1 MSLRA
6 AWERNALAWA
16 QWARA
21 PMHDSYWRFHRDQFL
36 ALLPPP
42 RRLALDLGCGEGRL
56 SRDLKTRG
64 YRVVGV
70 DSSPTL
76 ARLAREADPEI
87 DVYVTDAVALPFA
100 GGTFDLLVAFMSLHD
115 VTDLPEAVREVARV
129 LERGGRLCLAIVHP
143 LNSAGKFESEDPAS
157 PFTIR
162 GSYLEPFRYA
172 DEIERDGLRMRFESE
187 HRPLTAYFDALQE
200 AGLLVEALR
209 APTLTPSRCPASGR
223 IGHGAAG
230 QLVSPGD
237 SEREPPPGPIHNS
250 CQYLCRGQD

>member
-1 MSLRA
+1 
-6 AWERNALAWA
+6 
-16 QWARA
+16 
-21 PMHDSYWRFHRDQFL
+21 MHDSYWRFHRDQFL

-100 GGTFDLLVAFMSLHD
+100 SGTFDLLVAFMSLHD

-143 LNSAGKFESEDPAS
+143 LNSAGTLS

-172 DEIERDGLRMRFESE
+172 DEIERDGLHMRFESE
-187 HRPLTAYFDALQE
+187 HRPLAAYFDALQQ

-209 APTLTPSRCPASGR
+209 
-223 IGHGAAG
+223 
-230 QLVSPGD
+230 
-237 SEREPPPGPIHNS
+237 EPPLPDSAI
-250 CQYLCRGQD
+250 QYPENRRWQRLPLFLHVRALRP